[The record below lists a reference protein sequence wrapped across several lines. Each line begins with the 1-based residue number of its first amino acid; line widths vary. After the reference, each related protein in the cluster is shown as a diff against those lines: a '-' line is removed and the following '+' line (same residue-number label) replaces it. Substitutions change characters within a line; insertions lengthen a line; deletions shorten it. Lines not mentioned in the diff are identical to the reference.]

1 MAKLFNIVLIIL
13 GISSLINGFSHLDS
27 NIFLTIVN
35 LVAAGVLLYAG
46 IKMLRS
52 GKEDNQS
59 ADSNIK

>member
-27 NIFLTIVN
+27 NIFLAILN
-35 LVAAGVLLYAG
+35 LVAAGVLLYVG

-59 ADSNIK
+59 ADNNIK

>member
-27 NIFLTIVN
+27 NIFLAIVN
-35 LVAAGVLLYAG
+35 LVAAGVLLYMG

-52 GKEDNQS
+52 GKEDNQA
-59 ADSNIK
+59 ADNNIK

>member
-27 NIFLTIVN
+27 NIFLAIVN
-35 LVAAGVLLYAG
+35 LVAAGVLLYMG

-52 GKEDNQS
+52 GKEDNKA
-59 ADSNIK
+59 ADNNIK